1 MFDFLRFVYVLRLP
15 FYLFLLVSTMSNI
28 QVIVRCRGRN
38 PQEVASQSN
47 NVVEL
52 DNDVCCSPENPYVT
66 VKHDTLLN
74 SKTFKVDQVYGSQA
88 SQQLI
93 FKNIGNP
100 LLQDFLNGLNVSI
113 LAYGQ
118 TGTGKTYT
126 MYGHESNDGLVPLIL
141 HDLFDQL
148 LDEYL
153 VKCSFIEIYKEK
165 LVDLLNDEGLKLSIL
180 STNSKIKIN
189 NLKQVNLTN
198 VNQSLKLLKNC
209 LSKRQMAATN
219 LNDNSSRSHTIFTIY
234 LYKKI
239 NPTQFTHAKFNLVDL
254 AGSENINKS
263 GAKFE
268 RAKEAG
274 LINKSL
280 LTLGKIINLLSEHK
294 DLNFIPYRDSK
305 LTHFLQDSL
314 GGNTKTCLIATISP
328 AKINLAETLSTL
340 NYASKAKNIK
350 NLPQLPQDN
359 EVVMKKI
366 LINDLSLEINRLSKD
381 LLACKDKEQGI
392 KMSMDNYND
401 FLNRFSNYEN
411 NIKESTS
418 KISFLNSQL
427 SEKDNIIASLRSKL
441 EVMEQNHEISVEG
454 LNQQISQVNEKFNVE
469 KDKITKLIGQ
479 NIKNLT
485 GLVNLSLVDEF
496 DVFNQQ
502 FEASINEFHDDL
514 MNLINELNIKDL
526 INNNLKLDDFAS
538 MISKYNAQM
547 LSTVEDINGLNSNLI
562 KQNNVFL
569 VNKFKSHQSEQNKQI
584 KQRLISQLESLID
597 SSMKSTP
604 FTLNNESL
612 VSDLCQNSHL
622 IVDNVTKFNDEY
634 TRLESNYQDNITKT
648 SDLIQSKLTKI
659 DLNNKI
665 FKMPSSLN
673 HFNDSLNL
681 HHNYI
686 NTLQSDNQAIILSD
700 QYCGPDSTSSQF
712 RELSTLPSKSSAHSI
727 KSPLKEINSLQ
738 PPSILPELTTNV
750 PPKSD
755 LSPTKIGLPPIK
767 AVLSPTK
774 SYTSKIPIFH
784 DKENFYKR
792 RKM

>member
-1 MFDFLRFVYVLRLP
+1 
-15 FYLFLLVSTMSNI
+15 MSNI

-38 PQEVASQSN
+38 PQEIASQSN
-47 NVVEL
+47 IVVEL
-52 DNDVCCSPENPYVT
+52 ENDVCCSTENPYVT
-66 VKHDTLLN
+66 VKHDTILN
-74 SKTFKVDQVYGSQA
+74 SKTFKVDQVYGNQA

-148 LDEYL
+148 LDEFL

-180 STNSKIKIN
+180 SSNSKIKIN

-198 VNQSLKLLKNC
+198 VHQSLKLLKNC
-209 LSKRQMAATN
+209 LNKRQVAATN

-234 LYKKI
+234 LYKKV

-280 LTLGKIINLLSEHK
+280 LTLGKIINLLSENK

-314 GGNTKTCLIATISP
+314 GGKTKTCLIATISP
-328 AKINLAETLSTL
+328 AKVNLAETLSTL

-366 LINDLSLEINRLSKD
+366 LINELSLEINRLSKD

-401 FLNRFSNYEN
+401 FLSKFSNYEN
-411 NIKESTS
+411 NLKESTS
-418 KISFLNSQL
+418 KIGFLNTQL
-427 SEKDNIIASLRSKL
+427 SEKDSIIASLRSKL
-441 EVMEQNHEISVEG
+441 EVMEKNHEISMEG
-454 LNQQISQVNEKFNVE
+454 LNQQITQVNEKFNVE
-469 KDKITKLIGQ
+469 KGKITKLIGQ

-485 GLVNLSLVDEF
+485 SLVNLSLVDEF

-502 FEASINEFHDDL
+502 FKASISEFHGDL

-547 LSTVEDINGLNSNLI
+547 MSTVEDINGLNSNLI
-562 KQNNVFL
+562 KQNNDFL
-569 VNKFKSHQSEQNKQI
+569 VNKFKSHQLEQSKQI
-584 KQRLISQLESLID
+584 KQRLMTQLESLID

-612 VSDLCQNSHL
+612 VSDVCRNSHL
-622 IVDNVTKFNDEY
+622 IVDNVTKFNDEF
-634 TRLESNYQDNITKT
+634 TRLESNYLDNVTKT
-648 SDLIQSKLTKI
+648 SDLIQRKLTKI

-673 HFNDSLNL
+673 HLTDSLSL

-686 NTLQSDNQAIILSD
+686 NNLQSDNQAIVLSD
-700 QYCGPDSTSSQF
+700 EDRGPDSSSSQS
-712 RELSTLPSKSSAHSI
+712 RVLSLLPSKPISPPM
-727 KSPLKEINSLQ
+727 KSPLKENNYLQ
-738 PPSILPELTTNV
+738 PPNIFPELTTNV
-750 PPKSD
+750 PSKADLSPTKNG
-755 LSPTKIGLPPIK
+755 LSPTKIGLPPTK
-767 AVLSPTK
+767 SALSPTK